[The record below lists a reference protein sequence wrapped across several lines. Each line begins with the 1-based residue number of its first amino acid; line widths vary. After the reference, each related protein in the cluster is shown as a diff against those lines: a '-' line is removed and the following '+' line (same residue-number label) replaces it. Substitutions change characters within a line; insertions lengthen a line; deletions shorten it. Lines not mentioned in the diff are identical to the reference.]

1 MNPEL
6 YFIQG
11 TLSLTQR
18 KNFNDAINKLV
29 QAERKLERLRCQEV
43 ILKWGLTYESH
54 ETANVRNTALK
65 LSRALDHTP
74 DANI

>member
-43 ILKWGLTYESH
+43 ILLWGHTHEPH
-54 ETANVRNTALK
+54 ETVNARNTALK
-65 LSRALDHTP
+65 LSRALDHSP